1 MATLPTRCPSCDS
14 QLTIAKLRCACETL
28 LEGNF
33 EIPALVRLP
42 PADLD
47 FVLRFVKSSGS
58 LKEMAKQAGQSYPT
72 VRNRLNDIIRQLN
85 DAQRSST
92 ERRQSI
98 LDAIANGTLSVA
110 DGEKKLREV
119 H

>member
-33 EIPALVRLP
+33 EIPALLRLS

-58 LKEMAKQAGQSYPT
+58 LKEMAKQDGQSYPT

-110 DGEKKLREV
+110 EGEKKLREV

>member
-1 MATLPTRCPSCDS
+1 MALLPTRCPSCDS
-14 QLTIAKLRCACETL
+14 QLTIAKLRCACDTL

-33 EIPALVRLP
+33 EIPALLRLS

-58 LKEMAKQAGQSYPT
+58 LKEMARQVGQSYPT
-72 VRNRLNDIIRQLN
+72 VRNRLNDIIKQLN
-85 DAQRSST
+85 DTQRSNA

-110 DGEKKLREV
+110 DAEKKLREV
-119 H
+119 Q

>member
-1 MATLPTRCPSCDS
+1 MASLPNRCPSCDA
-14 QLTIAKLRCACETL
+14 QLTIAELRCESCETQ

-33 EIPALVRLP
+33 EIPALVRLS

-72 VRNRLNDIIRQLN
+72 VRNRLSDIIAQLSDN
-85 DAQRSST
+85 RSSD
-92 ERRQSI
+92 EKRHSI
-98 LDAIANGTLSVA
+98 LDAIAEGTLSVA
-110 DGEKKLREV
+110 EAEKKLREV
-119 H
+119 L